1 MKSPPRTWNGKIALV
16 TGASSGIGRA
26 VSREL
31 VGLGMKVVGAARRTD
46 RLRELQIE
54 LGEENFKGVGV
65 DLRSETSILELFG
78 TVRQRHG
85 GVDVLV
91 NNAGL
96 GHKATLMNGETEAW
110 REMLDV
116 NVLALCI
123 CSREAITDMRDR
135 GDNGHIVHIS
145 SMSGHRVPGGSG
157 VYSATKFAVRALTEG
172 LRKELR
178 GATSK
183 IRVSAVSPGYVET
196 EFAEKYHQSKE
207 AAEQTYSQFPVLQSE
222 DIADAVRFV
231 LQAPDHMQVHDMLI
245 RPTEQVS

>member
-1 MKSPPRTWNGKIALV
+1 MALV

-26 VSREL
+26 VCQEL
-31 VGLGMKVVGAARRTD
+31 VKLGMTVIGAARRTE
-46 RLRELQIE
+46 RLTALQEE
-54 LGEENFKGVGV
+54 LGEDNFEGVEV
-65 DLRSETSILELFG
+65 DLRSEPSILRLFE
-78 TVRQRHG
+78 TIRARHG

-96 GHKATLMNGETEAW
+96 GHKATLMTGETDAW

-123 CSREAITDMRDR
+123 CSREAITDMRSR

-157 VYSATKFAVRALTEG
+157 VYSATKFAVRSLTEG

-183 IRVSAVSPGYVET
+183 IRVSAVSPGFVET

-231 LQAPDHMQVHDMLI
+231 LEAPEHMQVHDMLI